1 MAIELWV
8 IFTLI
13 AASSQTFRSA
23 IQRQMKPV
31 LGNDGASYIRFL
43 YALPF
48 AWIAVITYHY
58 GWRIEI
64 PETSLSFWFWI
75 TFAGIAQILF
85 TVFLIRLF
93 SHRSFAAGTAYS
105 KTEVLQAAVLE
116 AIILGVVVNLI
127 TGTAIILGVVAVIM
141 LTLAKSQFTRR
152 DMIKSCFSLTSAIG
166 LASGTFLGFATVS
179 YKAAIGAL
187 IGADFFMRA
196 MYAGAC
202 GTAIQVILMGVW
214 MLFFTRHELLQC
226 LRHWQGSIGAGFFG
240 ALSTIAWFAA
250 FALYAV
256 APVRAVGQVELLIT
270 LGISIMFFKEKT
282 NKTELIAILLLSISI
297 IMVLLGDG

>member
-85 TVFLIRLF
+85 TVF
-93 SHRSFAAGTAYS
+93 SHQAFLASKFLRPGTAYS

-187 IGADFFMRA
+187 IGTDFFMRA

-202 GTAIQVILMGVW
+202 GTTIQVILMGGW

-270 LGISIMFFKEKT
+270 LGISIMFFKEKNQQNRVNSDFT
-282 NKTELIAILLLSISI
+282 A
-297 IMVLLGDG
+297 